1 LSKNQPNSTHFVFR
15 KIMTSVSTRELCAWL
30 DTTLRVASFKDY
42 CPNGLQVEGLER
54 VSHIIAG
61 VTASQAL
68 IDIAIARGADAL
80 LVHHGWFWRGD
91 DPRIRGTQRTRL
103 ASLLAANINLLAY
116 HLPLDAHP
124 TLGNNAQLAS
134 RLGLVVARQEQMGGD
149 SVGAPRTAGAS
160 NLIWLGAMPGAATL
174 GEVAAQVASRL
185 GREPLVVGAPE
196 QPVGT
201 IAWCTG
207 AAQGMFSEAI
217 DAGADLFIT
226 GEVSEPTVHLARESG
241 VGFIGAG
248 HHATERYGVQALAQA
263 IQQQFGVKVDFIDI
277 DNPV

>member
-1 LSKNQPNSTHFVFR
+1 
-15 KIMTSVSTRELCAWL
+15 MTSVSTRDLCAWL
-30 DTTLRVASFKDY
+30 DTTLKVASFKDY

-68 IDIAIARGADAL
+68 IDIAIERGADAL

-134 RLGLVVARQEQMGGD
+134 RLGLVVAQQAPIAGGL
-149 SVGAPRTAGAS
+149 VGAPLTAGSS
-160 NLIWLGAMPGAATL
+160 NLIWLGSMPGATTL
-174 GEVAAQVASRL
+174 AEVARTAC
-185 GREPLVVGAPE
+185 GRRTRAACGDDRVVHRRRTRD
-196 QPVGT
+196 V
-201 IAWCTG
+201 
-207 AAQGMFSEAI
+207 
-217 DAGADLFIT
+217 
-226 GEVSEPTVHLARESG
+226 
-241 VGFIGAG
+241 
-248 HHATERYGVQALAQA
+248 
-263 IQQQFGVKVDFIDI
+263 
-277 DNPV
+277 